1 MAAAAFRQ
9 SELAEQKAADM
20 ASHDEGFSVDI
31 SGFAIDP
38 DRERVLFDKQ
48 NECVFMW
55 TNAAGEP
62 IGVVMCYLVHDGKFW
77 LCLTEQR
84 ARVRAIRRDPRSC
97 ICISSAGTDMGRGKA
112 ISYKGTTR
120 IHEHNSPEIA
130 GWFFEA
136 FARRMHRGNDPE
148 RIAEITASLDIP
160 ERVVFEFT
168 PGKAISYDG
177 DKLAATIPGVTG
189 GFEGMF
195 D

>member
-1 MAAAAFRQ
+1 MA
-9 SELAEQKAADM
+9 K
-20 ASHDEGFSVDI
+20 DEGFSVDI
-31 SGFAIDP
+31 TGFALDEA
-38 DRERVLFDKQ
+38 RERELFEKQ

-55 TNAAGEP
+55 TTSAGEP
-62 IGVVMCYLVHDGKFW
+62 VGVVMCYLLARGKFW

-97 ICISSAGTDMGRGKA
+97 ICISSAGTDMKRGKA
-112 ISYKGTTR
+112 ITYKGTTR
-120 IHEHNSPEIA
+120 VYAHDAPEVA

-136 FARRMHRGNDPE
+136 FARRMHGHDNAPK
-148 RIAEITASLDIP
+148 IAEIAASLDIP

-195 D
+195 A